1 MLAKLVEQGNVQT
14 LPLKVLSSAHL
25 EKDFTMIIDPR
36 GIVPQQGETL
46 NGAGYENGPRRQE
59 FDGFTYFGVED
70 GVKNDED
77 DVSSKDGAGATGG
90 YIEDATGKQVLK
102 KEMNDFII
110 PSNNPNNSDA
120 SKEQPSSINPMMGG
134 GNNHQGRQFYIQF
147 DPLDRLYKIR
157 DLGKGYGAFA
167 KLQGSIIIRDSFLVN
182 IGESYV
188 VSYLINNQ
196 DELLI
201 CKGGKGGFGNLRYK
215 SSTNRSPTKFT
226 EGKEGDS
233 LSLRLELRL
242 LADIGLLG
250 KPNAGKSSLV
260 RAVSSA
266 KPKVADYAFTTLHP
280 SLGVIDYSENS
291 SFVISDIPGLIAGAS
306 EGVGLGI
313 QFLKHLS
320 RTKVIVQIVDVYDKN
335 PMEVITEIRE
345 LSKEITNYDPDLIK
359 KVKWLALNK
368 IDLINTN
375 KLEELKDE
383 LGREFQDNLH
393 IYCISAAKKE
403 GTQQLMRD
411 IGEFM
416 ETSDE

>member
-1 MLAKLVEQGNVQT
+1 MK
-14 LPLKVLSSAHL
+14 
-25 EKDFTMIIDPR
+25 FIDEVS
-36 GIVPQQGETL
+36 IDVK
-46 NGAGYENGPRRQE
+46 AG
-59 FDGFTYFGVED
+59 D
-70 GVKNDED
+70 
-77 DVSSKDGAGATGG
+77 
-90 YIEDATGKQVLK
+90 
-102 KEMNDFII
+102 
-110 PSNNPNNSDA
+110 
-120 SKEQPSSINPMMGG
+120 G
-134 GNNHQGRQFYIQF
+134 GNGLASFR
-147 DPLDRLYKIR
+147 RLKNIP
-157 DLGKGYGAFA
+157 KGGPDGGDGGNG
-167 KLQGSIIIRDSFLVN
+167 GSIIFRSVNNLNTLSKFRFQRKFEAENGKRGGSQNKTGSDGKDLVIEVPCGTLLYDLETDN
-182 IGESYV
+182 PLAD
-188 VSYLINNQ
+188 LINNQ

-280 SLGVIDYSENS
+280 SLGVVDYSENS

-335 PMEVITEIRE
+335 LMEVITEIRE

-375 KLEELKDE
+375 QLEELKDE

>member
-1 MLAKLVEQGNVQT
+1 MK
-14 LPLKVLSSAHL
+14 
-25 EKDFTMIIDPR
+25 FIDEVS
-36 GIVPQQGETL
+36 IDVK
-46 NGAGYENGPRRQE
+46 AG
-59 FDGFTYFGVED
+59 D
-70 GVKNDED
+70 
-77 DVSSKDGAGATGG
+77 
-90 YIEDATGKQVLK
+90 
-102 KEMNDFII
+102 
-110 PSNNPNNSDA
+110 
-120 SKEQPSSINPMMGG
+120 G
-134 GNNHQGRQFYIQF
+134 GNGLASFR
-147 DPLDRLYKIR
+147 RLKNIP
-157 DLGKGYGAFA
+157 KGGPDGGDGGSG
-167 KLQGSIIIRDSFLVN
+167 GSIIFRSVNNLNTLSKFRFQRKFEAENGKRGGSQNKTGSDGKDLVIEVPCGTLLYDLETDN
-182 IGESYV
+182 PLAD
-188 VSYLINNQ
+188 LINNQ

-280 SLGVIDYSENS
+280 SLGVVDYSENS

-368 IDLINTN
+368 IDLINTDQ
-375 KLEELKDE
+375 LEELKDE

>member
-1 MLAKLVEQGNVQT
+1 MK
-14 LPLKVLSSAHL
+14 
-25 EKDFTMIIDPR
+25 FIDEVS
-36 GIVPQQGETL
+36 IDVK
-46 NGAGYENGPRRQE
+46 AG
-59 FDGFTYFGVED
+59 D
-70 GVKNDED
+70 
-77 DVSSKDGAGATGG
+77 
-90 YIEDATGKQVLK
+90 
-102 KEMNDFII
+102 
-110 PSNNPNNSDA
+110 
-120 SKEQPSSINPMMGG
+120 G
-134 GNNHQGRQFYIQF
+134 GNGLASFR
-147 DPLDRLYKIR
+147 RLKNIP
-157 DLGKGYGAFA
+157 KGGPDGGDGGNG
-167 KLQGSIIIRDSFLVN
+167 GSIIFRSVNNLNTLSRFRFQRKFEAENGKRGGSQNKTGSDGKDLVIEVPCGTLLYDLETDN
-182 IGESYV
+182 PLAD
-188 VSYLINNQ
+188 LINNQ

-280 SLGVIDYSENS
+280 SLGVVDYSENS

-345 LSKEITNYDPDLIK
+345 LSKEIINYDPDLIK
-359 KVKWLALNK
+359 KVRWLALNK
-368 IDLINTN
+368 IDLINTDQ
-375 KLEELKDE
+375 LEELKDE

>member
-1 MLAKLVEQGNVQT
+1 MK
-14 LPLKVLSSAHL
+14 
-25 EKDFTMIIDPR
+25 FIDEVS
-36 GIVPQQGETL
+36 IDVK
-46 NGAGYENGPRRQE
+46 AG
-59 FDGFTYFGVED
+59 D
-70 GVKNDED
+70 
-77 DVSSKDGAGATGG
+77 
-90 YIEDATGKQVLK
+90 
-102 KEMNDFII
+102 
-110 PSNNPNNSDA
+110 
-120 SKEQPSSINPMMGG
+120 G
-134 GNNHQGRQFYIQF
+134 GNGLASFR
-147 DPLDRLYKIR
+147 RLKNIP
-157 DLGKGYGAFA
+157 KGGPDGGDGGNG
-167 KLQGSIIIRDSFLVN
+167 GSIIFRSVNNLNTLSKFRFQRKFEAENGKRGGSQNKTGSDGKDLVIEVPCGTLLYDLETDN
-182 IGESYV
+182 PLAD
-188 VSYLINNQ
+188 LINNQ

-280 SLGVIDYSENS
+280 SLGVVDYSENS

-359 KVKWLALNK
+359 KVRWLALNK

-375 KLEELKDE
+375 QLEALKDE

>member
-1 MLAKLVEQGNVQT
+1 MKFIDEVSIDVKAGNGGNGLASFRRLKNIPKGGPDGGDGGHGGSIFFRSVNNINT
-14 LPLKVLSSAHL
+14 LSKFRFQRKFEA
-25 EKDFTMIIDPR
+25 
-36 GIVPQQGETL
+36 
-46 NGAGYENGPRRQE
+46 ENGKRGGSQNKTGSDGKDLVIEVPCGTLIYDQE
-59 FDGFTYFGVED
+59 NE
-70 GVKNDED
+70 KPI
-77 DVSSKDGAGATGG
+77 A
-90 YIEDATGKQVLK
+90 
-102 KEMNDFII
+102 
-110 PSNNPNNSDA
+110 
-120 SKEQPSSINPMMGG
+120 
-134 GNNHQGRQFYIQF
+134 
-147 DPLDRLYKIR
+147 
-157 DLGKGYGAFA
+157 DL
-167 KLQGSIIIRDSFLVN
+167 V
-182 IGESYV
+182 
-188 VSYLINNQ
+188 NNQ

-201 CKGGKGGFGNLRYK
+201 CKGGKGGLGNLRYK

-226 EGKEGDS
+226 EGKDGDS

-280 SLGVIDYSENS
+280 SLGVVDYSENS

-320 RTKVIVQIVDVYDKN
+320 RTKVIVQIVDVYDKT
-335 PMEVITEIRE
+335 PLEIIAEIRE

-359 KVKWLALNK
+359 KVRWLALNK
-368 IDLINTN
+368 VDLLD
-375 KLEELKDE
+375 KSEVQRLKEELE
-383 LGREFQDNLH
+383 TEFQDNLH

-416 ETSDE
+416 EIPDE

>member
-1 MLAKLVEQGNVQT
+1 MK
-14 LPLKVLSSAHL
+14 
-25 EKDFTMIIDPR
+25 FIDEVS
-36 GIVPQQGETL
+36 IDVK
-46 NGAGYENGPRRQE
+46 AG
-59 FDGFTYFGVED
+59 D
-70 GVKNDED
+70 
-77 DVSSKDGAGATGG
+77 
-90 YIEDATGKQVLK
+90 
-102 KEMNDFII
+102 
-110 PSNNPNNSDA
+110 
-120 SKEQPSSINPMMGG
+120 G
-134 GNNHQGRQFYIQF
+134 GNGLASFR
-147 DPLDRLYKIR
+147 RLKNIP
-157 DLGKGYGAFA
+157 KGGPDGGDGGNG
-167 KLQGSIIIRDSFLVN
+167 GSIIFRSVNNLNTLSKFRFQKKFEAENGKRGGSQNKTGSDGKDLVIEVPCGTLLYDVETDN
-182 IGESYV
+182 PLAD
-188 VSYLINNQ
+188 LINNQ

-280 SLGVIDYSENS
+280 SLGVVDYSENS

>member
-1 MLAKLVEQGNVQT
+1 MK
-14 LPLKVLSSAHL
+14 
-25 EKDFTMIIDPR
+25 FIDEVS
-36 GIVPQQGETL
+36 IDVK
-46 NGAGYENGPRRQE
+46 AG
-59 FDGFTYFGVED
+59 D
-70 GVKNDED
+70 
-77 DVSSKDGAGATGG
+77 
-90 YIEDATGKQVLK
+90 
-102 KEMNDFII
+102 
-110 PSNNPNNSDA
+110 
-120 SKEQPSSINPMMGG
+120 G
-134 GNNHQGRQFYIQF
+134 GNGLASFR
-147 DPLDRLYKIR
+147 RLKNIP
-157 DLGKGYGAFA
+157 KGGPDGGDGGNG
-167 KLQGSIIIRDSFLVN
+167 GSIIFRSVNNLNTLSKFRFQRKFEAENGKRGGSQNKTGSDGKDLVIEVPCGTLLYDLETDN
-182 IGESYV
+182 PLAD
-188 VSYLINNQ
+188 LINNQ

-280 SLGVIDYSENS
+280 SLGVVDYSENS

-359 KVKWLALNK
+359 KVRWLALNK

-375 KLEELKDE
+375 QLEELKDE

>member
-1 MLAKLVEQGNVQT
+1 MK
-14 LPLKVLSSAHL
+14 
-25 EKDFTMIIDPR
+25 FIDEVS
-36 GIVPQQGETL
+36 IDVK
-46 NGAGYENGPRRQE
+46 AG
-59 FDGFTYFGVED
+59 D
-70 GVKNDED
+70 
-77 DVSSKDGAGATGG
+77 
-90 YIEDATGKQVLK
+90 
-102 KEMNDFII
+102 
-110 PSNNPNNSDA
+110 
-120 SKEQPSSINPMMGG
+120 G
-134 GNNHQGRQFYIQF
+134 GNGLASFR
-147 DPLDRLYKIR
+147 RLKNIP
-157 DLGKGYGAFA
+157 KGGPDGGDGGNG
-167 KLQGSIIIRDSFLVN
+167 GSIIFRSVNNLNTLSKFRFQRKFEAENGKRGGSQNKTGSDGKDLVIEVPCGTLLYDLETDN
-182 IGESYV
+182 PLAD
-188 VSYLINNQ
+188 LINNQ

-280 SLGVIDYSENS
+280 SLGVVDYSENS

-368 IDLINTN
+368 IDLINTDQ
-375 KLEELKDE
+375 LEELKDV

-393 IYCISAAKKE
+393 IYCISAAKKD
-403 GTQQLMRD
+403 GTQQLMRE

>member
-1 MLAKLVEQGNVQT
+1 MK
-14 LPLKVLSSAHL
+14 
-25 EKDFTMIIDPR
+25 FIDEVS
-36 GIVPQQGETL
+36 IDVK
-46 NGAGYENGPRRQE
+46 AG
-59 FDGFTYFGVED
+59 D
-70 GVKNDED
+70 
-77 DVSSKDGAGATGG
+77 
-90 YIEDATGKQVLK
+90 
-102 KEMNDFII
+102 
-110 PSNNPNNSDA
+110 
-120 SKEQPSSINPMMGG
+120 G
-134 GNNHQGRQFYIQF
+134 GNGLASFR
-147 DPLDRLYKIR
+147 RLKNIP
-157 DLGKGYGAFA
+157 KGGPDGGDGGNG
-167 KLQGSIIIRDSFLVN
+167 GSIIFRSVNNLNTLSKFRFQRKFEAENGKRGGSQNKTGSDGKDLVIEVPCGTLLYDLETDN
-182 IGESYV
+182 PLAD
-188 VSYLINNQ
+188 LINNQ
-196 DELLI
+196 DELLV

-280 SLGVIDYSENS
+280 SLGVVDYSENS

-359 KVKWLALNK
+359 KVRWLALNK

-375 KLEELKDE
+375 QLEELKDE

>member
-1 MLAKLVEQGNVQT
+1 MK
-14 LPLKVLSSAHL
+14 
-25 EKDFTMIIDPR
+25 FIDEVS
-36 GIVPQQGETL
+36 IDVK
-46 NGAGYENGPRRQE
+46 AG
-59 FDGFTYFGVED
+59 D
-70 GVKNDED
+70 
-77 DVSSKDGAGATGG
+77 
-90 YIEDATGKQVLK
+90 
-102 KEMNDFII
+102 
-110 PSNNPNNSDA
+110 
-120 SKEQPSSINPMMGG
+120 G
-134 GNNHQGRQFYIQF
+134 GNGLASFR
-147 DPLDRLYKIR
+147 RLKNIP
-157 DLGKGYGAFA
+157 KGGPDGGDGGHG
-167 KLQGSIIIRDSFLVN
+167 GSIIFRSVNNLNTLSKFRFQRKFEAENGKRGGSQNKTGSDGKDLVIEVPCGTLLYDLETDN
-182 IGESYV
+182 PLAD
-188 VSYLINNQ
+188 LINNQ

-280 SLGVIDYSENS
+280 SLGVVDYSENS

-368 IDLINTN
+368 IDLINTDQ
-375 KLEELKDE
+375 LEELKDE

>member
-1 MLAKLVEQGNVQT
+1 MK
-14 LPLKVLSSAHL
+14 
-25 EKDFTMIIDPR
+25 FIDEVS
-36 GIVPQQGETL
+36 IDVK
-46 NGAGYENGPRRQE
+46 AG
-59 FDGFTYFGVED
+59 D
-70 GVKNDED
+70 
-77 DVSSKDGAGATGG
+77 
-90 YIEDATGKQVLK
+90 
-102 KEMNDFII
+102 
-110 PSNNPNNSDA
+110 
-120 SKEQPSSINPMMGG
+120 G
-134 GNNHQGRQFYIQF
+134 GNGLASFR
-147 DPLDRLYKIR
+147 RLKNIP
-157 DLGKGYGAFA
+157 KGGPDGGDGGNG
-167 KLQGSIIIRDSFLVN
+167 GSIIFRSVNNLNTLSKFRFQRKFEAENGKRGGSQNKTGSDGKDLVIEVPCGTLLYDLETDN
-182 IGESYV
+182 PLAD
-188 VSYLINNQ
+188 LINNQ

-280 SLGVIDYSENS
+280 SLGVVDYSENS

-313 QFLKHLS
+313 HFLKHLS

-335 PMEVITEIRE
+335 TIEVITEIRE

-359 KVKWLALNK
+359 KVRWLALNK

-375 KLEELKDE
+375 QLEELKDE
-383 LGREFQDNLH
+383 VGKEFQDNLH

-403 GTQQLMRD
+403 GTQQMMRD

>member
-1 MLAKLVEQGNVQT
+1 MKFIDEVTIDVKAGDGGNGLASFRRLKNFPKGGPDGGDGGHGGSIIFRAVNNLNT
-14 LPLKVLSSAHL
+14 LSKFRFQRKFEAQNG
-25 EKDFTMIIDPR
+25 KR
-36 GIVPQQGETL
+36 GGSQNKTGS
-46 NGAGYENGPRRQE
+46 
-59 FDGFTYFGVED
+59 DG
-70 GVKNDED
+70 K
-77 DVSSKDGAGATGG
+77 
-90 YIEDATGKQVLK
+90 
-102 KEMNDFII
+102 DFII
-110 PSNNPNNSDA
+110 EVPC
-120 SKEQPSSINPMMGG
+120 GT
-134 GNNHQGRQFYIQF
+134 
-147 DPLDRLYKIR
+147 LLY
-157 DLGKGYGAFA
+157 DLETENA
-167 KLQGSIIIRDSFLVN
+167 LIDLV
-182 IGESYV
+182 
-188 VSYLINNQ
+188 NNQ
-196 DELLI
+196 DEFLI
-201 CKGGKGGFGNLRYK
+201 CKGGKGGLGNLRYK

-226 EGKEGDS
+226 EGKLGES

-280 SLGVIDYSENS
+280 SLGVVDYSENS

-320 RTKVIVQIVDVYDKN
+320 RTKVIVQIVDVYEKGPN
-335 PMEVITEIRE
+335 EIIEEIKE
-345 LSKEITNYDPDLIK
+345 LSTEITNFDPMLIN

-368 IDLINTN
+368 VDLISED
-375 KLEELKDE
+375 KIEELKTE
-383 LGREFQDNLH
+383 LENQYKDNLN

>member
-1 MLAKLVEQGNVQT
+1 MK
-14 LPLKVLSSAHL
+14 
-25 EKDFTMIIDPR
+25 FIDEVS
-36 GIVPQQGETL
+36 IDVK
-46 NGAGYENGPRRQE
+46 AG
-59 FDGFTYFGVED
+59 D
-70 GVKNDED
+70 
-77 DVSSKDGAGATGG
+77 
-90 YIEDATGKQVLK
+90 
-102 KEMNDFII
+102 
-110 PSNNPNNSDA
+110 
-120 SKEQPSSINPMMGG
+120 G
-134 GNNHQGRQFYIQF
+134 GNGLASFR
-147 DPLDRLYKIR
+147 RLKNIP
-157 DLGKGYGAFA
+157 KGGPDGGDGGNG
-167 KLQGSIIIRDSFLVN
+167 GSIIFRSVNNLNTLSKFRFQRKFEAENGKRGGSQNKTGSDGKDLVIEVPCGTLLYDLETDN
-182 IGESYV
+182 PLAD
-188 VSYLINNQ
+188 LINNQ

-280 SLGVIDYSENS
+280 SLGVVDYSENS

-313 QFLKHLS
+313 HFLKHLS

-345 LSKEITNYDPDLIK
+345 LSKEIINYDPDLIK
-359 KVKWLALNK
+359 KVRWLALNK

-375 KLEELKDE
+375 QLEELKDE

>member
-1 MLAKLVEQGNVQT
+1 MK
-14 LPLKVLSSAHL
+14 
-25 EKDFTMIIDPR
+25 FIDEVS
-36 GIVPQQGETL
+36 IDVK
-46 NGAGYENGPRRQE
+46 AG
-59 FDGFTYFGVED
+59 D
-70 GVKNDED
+70 
-77 DVSSKDGAGATGG
+77 
-90 YIEDATGKQVLK
+90 
-102 KEMNDFII
+102 
-110 PSNNPNNSDA
+110 
-120 SKEQPSSINPMMGG
+120 G
-134 GNNHQGRQFYIQF
+134 GNGLASFR
-147 DPLDRLYKIR
+147 RLKNIP
-157 DLGKGYGAFA
+157 KGGPDGGDGGNG
-167 KLQGSIIIRDSFLVN
+167 GSIIFRSVNNINTLSKFRFQRKFEAENGKRGGSQNKTGSDGKDLVIEVPCGTLLYDLETDN
-182 IGESYV
+182 PLAD
-188 VSYLINNQ
+188 LINNQ
-196 DELLI
+196 DELLV

-215 SSTNRSPTKFT
+215 SSTNRSPIKFT

-280 SLGVIDYSENS
+280 SLGVVDYSENS

-345 LSKEITNYDPDLIK
+345 LSKEIINYDPDLIK

-368 IDLINTN
+368 IDLINTDQ
-375 KLEELKDE
+375 LEELKDE

-416 ETSDE
+416 ETFDE

>member
-1 MLAKLVEQGNVQT
+1 MK
-14 LPLKVLSSAHL
+14 
-25 EKDFTMIIDPR
+25 FIDEVS
-36 GIVPQQGETL
+36 IDVK
-46 NGAGYENGPRRQE
+46 AG
-59 FDGFTYFGVED
+59 D
-70 GVKNDED
+70 
-77 DVSSKDGAGATGG
+77 
-90 YIEDATGKQVLK
+90 
-102 KEMNDFII
+102 
-110 PSNNPNNSDA
+110 
-120 SKEQPSSINPMMGG
+120 G
-134 GNNHQGRQFYIQF
+134 GNGLASFR
-147 DPLDRLYKIR
+147 RLKNIP
-157 DLGKGYGAFA
+157 KGGPDGGDGGNG
-167 KLQGSIIIRDSFLVN
+167 GSIIFRSVNNLNTLSKFRFQRKFEAENGKRGGSQNKTGSDGKDLVIEVPCGTLLYDLETDN
-182 IGESYV
+182 PLAD
-188 VSYLINNQ
+188 LINNQ

-280 SLGVIDYSENS
+280 SLGVVDYSENS

-375 KLEELKDE
+375 QLEKLKDE

>member
-1 MLAKLVEQGNVQT
+1 MK
-14 LPLKVLSSAHL
+14 
-25 EKDFTMIIDPR
+25 FIDEVS
-36 GIVPQQGETL
+36 IDVK
-46 NGAGYENGPRRQE
+46 AG
-59 FDGFTYFGVED
+59 D
-70 GVKNDED
+70 
-77 DVSSKDGAGATGG
+77 
-90 YIEDATGKQVLK
+90 
-102 KEMNDFII
+102 
-110 PSNNPNNSDA
+110 
-120 SKEQPSSINPMMGG
+120 G
-134 GNNHQGRQFYIQF
+134 GNGLASFR
-147 DPLDRLYKIR
+147 RLKNIP
-157 DLGKGYGAFA
+157 KGGPDGGDGGNG
-167 KLQGSIIIRDSFLVN
+167 GSIIFRSVNNLNTLSKFRFQRKFEAENGKRGGSQNKTGSDGKDLVIEVPCGTLLYDLETDN
-182 IGESYV
+182 PLAD
-188 VSYLINNQ
+188 LINNQ

-280 SLGVIDYSENS
+280 SLGVVDYSENS

-368 IDLINTN
+368 IDLINTDQ
-375 KLEELKDE
+375 LEELKDE

>member
-1 MLAKLVEQGNVQT
+1 MK
-14 LPLKVLSSAHL
+14 
-25 EKDFTMIIDPR
+25 FIDEVS
-36 GIVPQQGETL
+36 IDVK
-46 NGAGYENGPRRQE
+46 AG
-59 FDGFTYFGVED
+59 D
-70 GVKNDED
+70 
-77 DVSSKDGAGATGG
+77 
-90 YIEDATGKQVLK
+90 
-102 KEMNDFII
+102 
-110 PSNNPNNSDA
+110 
-120 SKEQPSSINPMMGG
+120 G
-134 GNNHQGRQFYIQF
+134 GNGLASFR
-147 DPLDRLYKIR
+147 RLKNIP
-157 DLGKGYGAFA
+157 KGGPDGGDGGNG
-167 KLQGSIIIRDSFLVN
+167 GSIIFRSVNNLNTLSKFRFQRKFEAENGKRGGSQNKTGSDGKDLVIEVPCGTLLYDLETDN
-182 IGESYV
+182 PLAD
-188 VSYLINNQ
+188 LINNQ

-280 SLGVIDYSENS
+280 SLGVVDYSENS

-368 IDLINTN
+368 IDLINTDQ
-375 KLEELKDE
+375 LEELKDE
-383 LGREFQDNLH
+383 LGRKFQDNLH

>member
-1 MLAKLVEQGNVQT
+1 MKFIDEVSIDVKAGDGGNGLASFRRLKNIPKGGPDGGDGGHGGSIFFRSVNNINT
-14 LPLKVLSSAHL
+14 LSKFRFQRKFEA
-25 EKDFTMIIDPR
+25 
-36 GIVPQQGETL
+36 
-46 NGAGYENGPRRQE
+46 ENGKRGGSQNKTGSDGKDLVIEVPCGTLIYDQE
-59 FDGFTYFGVED
+59 NE
-70 GVKNDED
+70 KPI
-77 DVSSKDGAGATGG
+77 A
-90 YIEDATGKQVLK
+90 
-102 KEMNDFII
+102 
-110 PSNNPNNSDA
+110 
-120 SKEQPSSINPMMGG
+120 
-134 GNNHQGRQFYIQF
+134 
-147 DPLDRLYKIR
+147 
-157 DLGKGYGAFA
+157 DL
-167 KLQGSIIIRDSFLVN
+167 V
-182 IGESYV
+182 
-188 VSYLINNQ
+188 NNQ

-201 CKGGKGGFGNLRYK
+201 CKGGKGGLGNLRYK

-226 EGKEGDS
+226 EGKDGDS

-280 SLGVIDYSENS
+280 SLGVVDYSENS

-320 RTKVIVQIVDVYDKN
+320 RTKVIVQIVDVYDKT
-335 PMEVITEIRE
+335 PLEIIAEIRE
-345 LSKEITNYDPDLIK
+345 LSKEITNYDPELIK
-359 KVKWLALNK
+359 KVRWLALNK
-368 IDLINTN
+368 VDLLDKSEVK
-375 KLEELKDE
+375 KLKEELE
-383 LGREFQDNLH
+383 TEFQDNLH

-416 ETSDE
+416 ETPDE

>member
-1 MLAKLVEQGNVQT
+1 MK
-14 LPLKVLSSAHL
+14 
-25 EKDFTMIIDPR
+25 FIDEVS
-36 GIVPQQGETL
+36 IDIK
-46 NGAGYENGPRRQE
+46 AG
-59 FDGFTYFGVED
+59 D
-70 GVKNDED
+70 
-77 DVSSKDGAGATGG
+77 
-90 YIEDATGKQVLK
+90 
-102 KEMNDFII
+102 
-110 PSNNPNNSDA
+110 
-120 SKEQPSSINPMMGG
+120 G
-134 GNNHQGRQFYIQF
+134 GNGLASFR
-147 DPLDRLYKIR
+147 RLKNIP
-157 DLGKGYGAFA
+157 KGGPDGGDGGNG
-167 KLQGSIIIRDSFLVN
+167 GSIIFRSVNNLNTLSKFRFQRKFEAENGKRGGSQNKTGSDGKDLVIEVPCGTLLYDLETDN
-182 IGESYV
+182 PLAD
-188 VSYLINNQ
+188 LINNQ

-280 SLGVIDYSENS
+280 SLGVVDYSENS

-368 IDLINTN
+368 IDLINTDQ
-375 KLEELKDE
+375 LEELKDE

>member
-1 MLAKLVEQGNVQT
+1 MK
-14 LPLKVLSSAHL
+14 
-25 EKDFTMIIDPR
+25 FIDEVS
-36 GIVPQQGETL
+36 IDVK
-46 NGAGYENGPRRQE
+46 AG
-59 FDGFTYFGVED
+59 D
-70 GVKNDED
+70 
-77 DVSSKDGAGATGG
+77 
-90 YIEDATGKQVLK
+90 
-102 KEMNDFII
+102 
-110 PSNNPNNSDA
+110 
-120 SKEQPSSINPMMGG
+120 G
-134 GNNHQGRQFYIQF
+134 GNGLASFR
-147 DPLDRLYKIR
+147 RLKNIP
-157 DLGKGYGAFA
+157 KGGPDGGDGGNG
-167 KLQGSIIIRDSFLVN
+167 GSIIFRSVNNLNTLSKFRFQRKFEAENGKRGGSQNKTGSDGKDLVIEVPCGTLHYDLETDN
-182 IGESYV
+182 PLAD
-188 VSYLINNQ
+188 LINNQ

-280 SLGVIDYSENS
+280 SLGVVDYSENS

-368 IDLINTN
+368 IDLINTDQ
-375 KLEELKDE
+375 LEELKDE

>member
-1 MLAKLVEQGNVQT
+1 MK
-14 LPLKVLSSAHL
+14 
-25 EKDFTMIIDPR
+25 FIDEVS
-36 GIVPQQGETL
+36 IDVK
-46 NGAGYENGPRRQE
+46 AG
-59 FDGFTYFGVED
+59 D
-70 GVKNDED
+70 
-77 DVSSKDGAGATGG
+77 
-90 YIEDATGKQVLK
+90 
-102 KEMNDFII
+102 
-110 PSNNPNNSDA
+110 
-120 SKEQPSSINPMMGG
+120 G
-134 GNNHQGRQFYIQF
+134 GNGLASFR
-147 DPLDRLYKIR
+147 RLKNIP
-157 DLGKGYGAFA
+157 KGGPDGGDGGNG
-167 KLQGSIIIRDSFLVN
+167 GSIIFRSVNNLNTLSKFRFQRKFEAENGKRGGSQNKTGSDGKDLVIEVPCGTLLYDLETDN
-182 IGESYV
+182 PLAD
-188 VSYLINNQ
+188 LINNQ

-280 SLGVIDYSENS
+280 SLGVVDYSENS

-359 KVKWLALNK
+359 KVRWLALNK

-375 KLEELKDE
+375 QLKELKDE

-416 ETSDE
+416 ERSDE

>member
-1 MLAKLVEQGNVQT
+1 MK
-14 LPLKVLSSAHL
+14 
-25 EKDFTMIIDPR
+25 FIDEVS
-36 GIVPQQGETL
+36 IDVK
-46 NGAGYENGPRRQE
+46 AG
-59 FDGFTYFGVED
+59 D
-70 GVKNDED
+70 
-77 DVSSKDGAGATGG
+77 
-90 YIEDATGKQVLK
+90 
-102 KEMNDFII
+102 
-110 PSNNPNNSDA
+110 
-120 SKEQPSSINPMMGG
+120 G
-134 GNNHQGRQFYIQF
+134 GNGLASFR
-147 DPLDRLYKIR
+147 RLKNIP
-157 DLGKGYGAFA
+157 KGGPDGGDGGNG
-167 KLQGSIIIRDSFLVN
+167 GSIIFRSVNNLNTLSKFRFQRKFEAENGKRGGSQNKTGSDGKDLVIEVPCGTLLYDLETDN
-182 IGESYV
+182 PLAD
-188 VSYLINNQ
+188 LINNQ

-233 LSLRLELRL
+233 ASLRLELRL

-280 SLGVIDYSENS
+280 SLGVVDYSENS

-375 KLEELKDE
+375 QLEELKDE

>member
-1 MLAKLVEQGNVQT
+1 MK
-14 LPLKVLSSAHL
+14 
-25 EKDFTMIIDPR
+25 FIDEVS
-36 GIVPQQGETL
+36 IDVK
-46 NGAGYENGPRRQE
+46 AG
-59 FDGFTYFGVED
+59 D
-70 GVKNDED
+70 
-77 DVSSKDGAGATGG
+77 
-90 YIEDATGKQVLK
+90 
-102 KEMNDFII
+102 
-110 PSNNPNNSDA
+110 
-120 SKEQPSSINPMMGG
+120 G
-134 GNNHQGRQFYIQF
+134 GNGLASFR
-147 DPLDRLYKIR
+147 RLKNIP
-157 DLGKGYGAFA
+157 KGGPDGGDGGNG
-167 KLQGSIIIRDSFLVN
+167 GSIIFRSVNNLNTLSKFRFQRKFEAENGKRGGSQNKTGSDGKDLVIEVPCGTLLYDLETDN
-182 IGESYV
+182 PLAD
-188 VSYLINNQ
+188 LINNQ

-226 EGKEGDS
+226 EGKTGDS

-280 SLGVIDYSENS
+280 SLGVVDYSENS

-359 KVKWLALNK
+359 KVRWLALNK

-375 KLEELKDE
+375 QLEELKEE

-393 IYCISAAKKE
+393 IYCISAEKKE

>member
-1 MLAKLVEQGNVQT
+1 MK
-14 LPLKVLSSAHL
+14 
-25 EKDFTMIIDPR
+25 FIDEVS
-36 GIVPQQGETL
+36 IDVK
-46 NGAGYENGPRRQE
+46 AG
-59 FDGFTYFGVED
+59 D
-70 GVKNDED
+70 
-77 DVSSKDGAGATGG
+77 
-90 YIEDATGKQVLK
+90 
-102 KEMNDFII
+102 
-110 PSNNPNNSDA
+110 
-120 SKEQPSSINPMMGG
+120 G
-134 GNNHQGRQFYIQF
+134 GNGLASFR
-147 DPLDRLYKIR
+147 RLKNIP
-157 DLGKGYGAFA
+157 KGGPDGGDGGNG
-167 KLQGSIIIRDSFLVN
+167 GSIIFRSVNNLNTLSKFRFQRKFEAENGKRGGSQNKTGSDGKDLVIEVPCGTLLYDLETDN
-182 IGESYV
+182 PLAD
-188 VSYLINNQ
+188 LINNQ

-280 SLGVIDYSENS
+280 SLGVVDYSENS

-375 KLEELKDE
+375 QLEKLKDV

>member
-1 MLAKLVEQGNVQT
+1 MK
-14 LPLKVLSSAHL
+14 
-25 EKDFTMIIDPR
+25 FIDEVS
-36 GIVPQQGETL
+36 IDVK
-46 NGAGYENGPRRQE
+46 AG
-59 FDGFTYFGVED
+59 D
-70 GVKNDED
+70 
-77 DVSSKDGAGATGG
+77 
-90 YIEDATGKQVLK
+90 
-102 KEMNDFII
+102 
-110 PSNNPNNSDA
+110 
-120 SKEQPSSINPMMGG
+120 G
-134 GNNHQGRQFYIQF
+134 GNGLASFR
-147 DPLDRLYKIR
+147 RLKNIP
-157 DLGKGYGAFA
+157 KGGPDGGDGGNG
-167 KLQGSIIIRDSFLVN
+167 GSIIFRSVNNLNTLSKFRFQRKFEAENGKRGGSQNKTGSDGKDLVIEVPCGTLLYDLETDN
-182 IGESYV
+182 PLAD
-188 VSYLINNQ
+188 LINNQ
-196 DELLI
+196 DELLV

-215 SSTNRSPTKFT
+215 SSTNRSPIKFT

-280 SLGVIDYSENS
+280 SLGVVDYSENS

-345 LSKEITNYDPDLIK
+345 LSKEIINYDPDLIK

-368 IDLINTN
+368 IDLINTDQ
-375 KLEELKDE
+375 LEELKDE

-416 ETSDE
+416 ETFDE

>member
-1 MLAKLVEQGNVQT
+1 MK
-14 LPLKVLSSAHL
+14 
-25 EKDFTMIIDPR
+25 FIDEVS
-36 GIVPQQGETL
+36 IDVK
-46 NGAGYENGPRRQE
+46 AG
-59 FDGFTYFGVED
+59 D
-70 GVKNDED
+70 
-77 DVSSKDGAGATGG
+77 
-90 YIEDATGKQVLK
+90 
-102 KEMNDFII
+102 
-110 PSNNPNNSDA
+110 
-120 SKEQPSSINPMMGG
+120 G
-134 GNNHQGRQFYIQF
+134 GNGLASFR
-147 DPLDRLYKIR
+147 RLKNIP
-157 DLGKGYGAFA
+157 KGGPDGGDGGNG
-167 KLQGSIIIRDSFLVN
+167 GSIIFRAVNNLNTLSKFRFQRKFEAENGKRGGSQNKTGSDGKDLVIEVPCGTLLYDLETDN
-182 IGESYV
+182 PLAD
-188 VSYLINNQ
+188 LINNQ

-280 SLGVIDYSENS
+280 SLGVVDYSENS

-375 KLEELKDE
+375 KLEELKEE

>member
-1 MLAKLVEQGNVQT
+1 MK
-14 LPLKVLSSAHL
+14 
-25 EKDFTMIIDPR
+25 FIDEVS
-36 GIVPQQGETL
+36 IDVK
-46 NGAGYENGPRRQE
+46 AG
-59 FDGFTYFGVED
+59 D
-70 GVKNDED
+70 
-77 DVSSKDGAGATGG
+77 
-90 YIEDATGKQVLK
+90 
-102 KEMNDFII
+102 
-110 PSNNPNNSDA
+110 
-120 SKEQPSSINPMMGG
+120 G
-134 GNNHQGRQFYIQF
+134 GNGLASFR
-147 DPLDRLYKIR
+147 RLKNIP
-157 DLGKGYGAFA
+157 KGGPDGGDGGNG
-167 KLQGSIIIRDSFLVN
+167 GSIIFRSVNNLNTLSKFRFQRKFEAENGKRGGSQNKTGSDGKDLVIEVPCGTLLYDLETDN
-182 IGESYV
+182 PLAD
-188 VSYLINNQ
+188 LINNQ

-280 SLGVIDYSENS
+280 SLGVVDYSENS

-345 LSKEITNYDPDLIK
+345 LSKEITNYDPGLIK

-375 KLEELKDE
+375 QLEELKGE
-383 LGREFQDNLH
+383 LGREFQDNLR
-393 IYCISAAKKE
+393 IYSISAAKKE

>member
-1 MLAKLVEQGNVQT
+1 MK
-14 LPLKVLSSAHL
+14 
-25 EKDFTMIIDPR
+25 FIDEVS
-36 GIVPQQGETL
+36 IDVK
-46 NGAGYENGPRRQE
+46 AG
-59 FDGFTYFGVED
+59 D
-70 GVKNDED
+70 
-77 DVSSKDGAGATGG
+77 
-90 YIEDATGKQVLK
+90 
-102 KEMNDFII
+102 
-110 PSNNPNNSDA
+110 
-120 SKEQPSSINPMMGG
+120 G
-134 GNNHQGRQFYIQF
+134 GNGLASFR
-147 DPLDRLYKIR
+147 RLKNIP
-157 DLGKGYGAFA
+157 KGGPDGGDGGNG
-167 KLQGSIIIRDSFLVN
+167 GSIIFRSVNNLNTLSKFRFQRKFEAENGKRGGSQNKTGSDGKDLVIEVPCGTLLYDLETDN
-182 IGESYV
+182 PLAD
-188 VSYLINNQ
+188 LINNQ

-226 EGKEGDS
+226 EGKTGDS

-280 SLGVIDYSENS
+280 SLGVVDYSENS

-359 KVKWLALNK
+359 KVRWLALNK
-368 IDLINTN
+368 IDLVNTN
-375 KLEELKDE
+375 QLEELKDE